1 MQPLLSFLSSHPA
14 LVVQWAVMLVSLVV
28 ALLPSKAREAPV
40 VGFIVRVLGRISV
53 LEHNDAPGTLKWP
66 GVEAAV
72 RGAVLAEVV
81 RVPPSAGLLVLL
93 LGGLALAGPVGCGG
107 TLRQNIITASNVAAR
122 ATNAA
127 AGPVLSAYCSQSMQ
141 AIGRNGSWESGACV
155 AGGDRV
161 GTPATA
167 AELAALDAVRVRW
180 RPLLGTCRTS
190 EPAAG
195 CSPGLWDDLIAA
207 QAALVSALDA
217 GDASSLPA
225 RLVALLQVYG
235 RVAELARGFG
245 LSLPEVSL

>member
-1 MQPLLSFLSSHPA
+1 MQPFLSFLSSHPA

-40 VGFIVRVLGRISV
+40 VGFIVRVLGRLSV
-53 LEHNDAPGTLKWP
+53 LEHSDAPGTLKWP

-72 RGAVLAEVV
+72 REAVVAEVA
-81 RVPPSAGLLVLL
+81 RVPTAGLLALML
-93 LGGLALAGPVGCGG
+93 AGLAFAGPIGCGG
-107 TLRQNIITASNVAAR
+107 ALRDNVVAVSNVATR
-122 ATNAA
+122 AANAA
-127 AGPVLSAYCSQSMQ
+127 AGPVLSTYCSQSM
-141 AIGRNGSWESGACV
+141 AALGRTGV
-155 AGGDRV
+155 YTAGVCEASGDRG

-235 RVAELARGFG
+235 HVAELARGFG